1 MKQNDTNHNT
11 HNNANTTGNTNT
23 TSNTDTIGNTNT
35 TGNTNSKLKHLQNY
49 RLIFQMAPNCFIE
62 MIFWSIFNCI
72 LSVLNVWATGRIVS
86 LLSYGYSKTMIGLIC
101 LYGVLL
107 ILSAAYSVYYKRYRV
122 QFRVIPAFEQRIRAK
137 LFQKSSM
144 ISNETYEDASAATMI
159 RLADGAKQN
168 LFRYVEIWISIL
180 TAILQAIVV
189 TMYVSTFNMWFLLI
203 LPFSIIP
210 PCLNLLYQSTLWKR
224 YHIALEQCQK
234 EESAYFKGLIDE
246 VACKESRITYA
257 SNLLI
262 SKWKKSRTQ
271 RTSIEQKK
279 ATKLFILQMILIPA
293 DFLGSFGGYLIS
305 ILLLFYGKIDYA
317 ACTAAIAAYAS
328 ILSALSSLVSMIGY
342 EGQYRKMILP
352 FFDYLEKEERST
364 CNNPVSFQKE
374 IRLDHVSFHY
384 PQQEKNEK
392 TGKNERNGNNVLNNI
407 NLTIKKGEVIA
418 IVGENGAGKTT
429 LTNIILG
436 LFLPSSGIVYYD
448 EADISSISEL
458 KLHKKQSVVPQV
470 FARYKMTV
478 RDNIAISAFDS
489 SNHSNCSDHFHDSD
503 CFDYSD
509 CSDHVN
515 HADNEKIKQA
525 SFTFLNDSHL
535 SLDTMLG
542 KEFGGRDLSGGQ
554 WQQLSCARGFYK
566 NSEFLVLD
574 EATSAIDPLKE
585 KAMYDS
591 FRRELNG
598 KTGIIIT
605 HRLGAVSLADKIV
618 VLEHGRIVQE
628 GTHDELLK
636 EGGLYSQL
644 WKIQANS
651 FLSQSHKLR

>member
-11 HNNANTTGNTNT
+11 HNNANTTGNTN
-23 TSNTDTIGNTNT
+23 
-35 TGNTNSKLKHLQNY
+35 SKLKHLQNY
-49 RLIFQMAPNCFIE
+49 HLIFQLAPNSFIE

-72 LSVLNVWATGRIVS
+72 LSVLNVWATGQIVS
-86 LLSYGYSKTMIGLIC
+86 LLSYGYSNTMIGLIC
-101 LYGVLL
+101 LYGTLL
-107 ILSAAYSVYYKRYRV
+107 ILSAAYSIYYKRYRV

-180 TAILQAIVV
+180 TAILQALVV
-189 TMYVSTFNMWFLLI
+189 TMYVSTFNIWFLLL

-246 VACKESRITYA
+246 VACKESKITYA
-257 SNLLI
+257 SDLLI
-262 SKWKKSRTQ
+262 SKWKESRKQ
-271 RTSIEQKK
+271 RDSIEQKK
-279 ATKLFILQMILIPA
+279 ATKLFILQMLFIPA
-293 DFLGSFGGYLIS
+293 DLLGSFGGYLIS
-305 ILLLFYGKIDYA
+305 VVLLFYGKIDYA
-317 ACTAAIAAYAS
+317 TCTAAIAAYAS

-342 EGQYRKMILP
+342 EGQYRKMIQP

-364 CNNPVSFQKE
+364 CSNPVSFQKE

-384 PQQEKNEK
+384 PQQERQEKN
-392 TGKNERNGNNVLNNI
+392 GKNGRNENNGNNVLDNI
-407 NLTIKKGEVIA
+407 NLTIKKDEVLA

-436 LFLPSSGIVYYD
+436 LFLPSSGTVYYD
-448 EADISSISEL
+448 ETDISSISEL
-458 KLHKKQSVVPQV
+458 ELHKKQSVVPQV
-470 FARYKMTV
+470 FARYKMSV
-478 RDNIAISAFDS
+478 RDNIAISDFDRFDQ
-489 SNHSNCSDHFHDSD
+489 SNRSDRFYYSEYSDH
-503 CFDYSD
+503 
-509 CSDHVN
+509 SDH
-515 HADNEKIKQA
+515 ADHTADEKIKQA
-525 SFTFLNDSHL
+525 NLTFLNDSHL
-535 SLDTMLG
+535 SLDTVLG

-618 VLEHGRIVQE
+618 VLDHGRLVQE

-636 EGGLYSQL
+636 EDGVYSQL
-644 WKIQANS
+644 WKIQTNS
-651 FLSQSHKLR
+651 FLSQSRKLL

>member
-1 MKQNDTNHNT
+1 
-11 HNNANTTGNTNT
+11 
-23 TSNTDTIGNTNT
+23 
-35 TGNTNSKLKHLQNY
+35 
-49 RLIFQMAPNCFIE
+49 
-62 MIFWSIFNCI
+62 
-72 LSVLNVWATGRIVS
+72 
-86 LLSYGYSKTMIGLIC
+86 
-101 LYGVLL
+101 
-107 ILSAAYSVYYKRYRV
+107 
-122 QFRVIPAFEQRIRAK
+122 
-137 LFQKSSM
+137 M

-180 TAILQAIVV
+180 TAILQALVV
-189 TMYVSTFNMWFLLI
+189 TMYVSTFNIWFLLL

-246 VACKESRITYA
+246 VACKESKITYA
-257 SNLLI
+257 SDLLI
-262 SKWKKSRTQ
+262 SKWKESRKQ
-271 RTSIEQKK
+271 RDSIEQKK
-279 ATKLFILQMILIPA
+279 ATKLFILQMLFIPA
-293 DFLGSFGGYLIS
+293 DLLGSFGGYLIS
-305 ILLLFYGKIDYA
+305 VVLLFYGKIDYA
-317 ACTAAIAAYAS
+317 TCTAAIAAYAS

-342 EGQYRKMILP
+342 EGQYRKMIQP

-364 CNNPVSFQKE
+364 CSNPVSFQKE

-384 PQQEKNEK
+384 PQQERQEKN
-392 TGKNERNGNNVLNNI
+392 GKNGRNENNGNNVLDNI
-407 NLTIKKGEVIA
+407 NLTIKKDEVLA

-436 LFLPSSGIVYYD
+436 LFLPSSGTVYYD
-448 EADISSISEL
+448 ETDISSISEL
-458 KLHKKQSVVPQV
+458 ELHKKQSVVPQV
-470 FARYKMTV
+470 FARYKMSV
-478 RDNIAISAFDS
+478 RDNIAISDFDRFDQ
-489 SNHSNCSDHFHDSD
+489 SNRSDRFYYSEYSDH
-503 CFDYSD
+503 
-509 CSDHVN
+509 SDH
-515 HADNEKIKQA
+515 ADHTADEKIKQA
-525 SFTFLNDSHL
+525 NLTFLNDSHL
-535 SLDTMLG
+535 SLDTVLG

-618 VLEHGRIVQE
+618 VLDHGRLVQE

-636 EGGLYSQL
+636 EDGLYSQL
-644 WKIQANS
+644 WKIQTNS
-651 FLSQSHKLR
+651 FLSQSRKLR

>member
-1 MKQNDTNHNT
+1 MKHDNNDTNHNN
-11 HNNANTTGNTNT
+11 HNNRNNHNNGNTTGNDNANAKSKSTN
-23 TSNTDTIGNTNT
+23 
-35 TGNTNSKLKHLQNY
+35 LQNF
-49 RLIFQMAPNCFIE
+49 RLIFQMAPNSFIE
-62 MIFWSIFNCI
+62 MILWSIFSCI
-72 LSVLNVWATGRIVS
+72 LSVLSVWATGQIVS
-86 LLSYGYSKTMIGLIC
+86 LLSYGYSSTMMGLVC
-101 LYGVLL
+101 LYGILL
-107 ILSAAYSVYYKRYRV
+107 ILSASYSVYYKRYHV

-144 ISNETYEDASAATMI
+144 ISNEIYEDASAATMI

-180 TAILQAIVV
+180 TAILQALVV
-189 TMYVSTFNMWFLLI
+189 TMYVSTINAWFLLL

-210 PCLNLLYQSTLWKR
+210 PCLNLLYQSALWKR

-246 VACKESRITYA
+246 IACKESRITYA
-257 SNLLI
+257 SDLLI
-262 SKWKKSRTQ
+262 SKWKESRKQ
-271 RTSIEQKK
+271 RDFIEQKK

-305 ILLLFYGKIDYA
+305 VLLLFYGKIDYA

-342 EGQYRKMILP
+342 KRQYRKMIQP
-352 FFDYLEKEERST
+352 FFDYLKKDERSA
-364 CNNPVSFQKE
+364 CKAPVSFQKE

-384 PQQEKNEK
+384 PQQEKREK
-392 TGKNERNGNNVLNNI
+392 NGNDGRNGNNGNNKKNGNNVLNNI

-436 LFLPSSGIVYYD
+436 LFLPSSGTVYYD
-448 EADISSISEL
+448 ETNISSISEL
-458 KLHKKQSVVPQV
+458 ELHQKQSVVPQI
-470 FARYKMTV
+470 FARYKMSV
-478 RDNIAISAFDS
+478 WDNIAISEFDR
-489 SNHSNCSDHFHDSD
+489 SDHS
-503 CFDYSD
+503 
-509 CSDHVN
+509 
-515 HADNEKIKQA
+515 ADEKIKQA
-525 SFTFLNDSHL
+525 NLTFLNDSHL

-542 KEFGGRDLSGGQ
+542 KEFGGWDLSGGQ

-591 FRRELNG
+591 FCRELNG

-618 VLEHGRIVQE
+618 VLDHGHIVQE

-636 EGGLYSQL
+636 ENGLYSQL
-644 WKIQANS
+644 WNIQASS
-651 FLSQSHKLR
+651 FLKEYSYDNYSIASQLQI

>member
-11 HNNANTTGNTNT
+11 HNNANTTC
-23 TSNTDTIGNTNT
+23 NTNT
-35 TGNTNSKLKHLQNY
+35 TGNTNPKLKHLQNY
-49 RLIFQMAPNCFIE
+49 HLIFQLAPNSFIE

-72 LSVLNVWATGRIVS
+72 LSVLNVWATGQIVL
-86 LLSYGYSKTMIGLIC
+86 LLSYGYSSTMIGLIC
-101 LYGVLL
+101 LYGALL

-144 ISNETYEDASAATMI
+144 ISNEIYEDASAATMI

-180 TAILQAIVV
+180 TAILQALVV
-189 TMYVSTFNMWFLLI
+189 TMYVSTFNAWFLLL

-224 YHIALEQCQK
+224 YHIALEQYQK

-246 VACKESRITYA
+246 VACKESKITYA
-257 SNLLI
+257 SDLLI
-262 SKWKKSRTQ
+262 SKWKESRKQ
-271 RTSIEQKK
+271 RDSLEQKK
-279 ATKLFILQMILIPA
+279 ATKLFILQMLLIPA

-305 ILLLFYGKIDYA
+305 IVLLFFGKIDYA

-342 EGQYRKMILP
+342 EGQYRKMIQP

-364 CNNPVSFQKE
+364 CKDLVSFQKE

-384 PQQEKNEK
+384 PQQERQEKN
-392 TGKNERNGNNVLNNI
+392 GKNGNNRNNKKNRNNVLDNI

-436 LFLPSSGIVYYD
+436 LFLPSSGTVYYD
-448 EADISSISEL
+448 ETDISSISEL
-458 KLHKKQSVVPQV
+458 ELHKKQSVVPQV

-478 RDNIAISAFDS
+478 RDNITISAFDS
-489 SNHSNCSDHFHDSD
+489 SNRSNHFHDSD

-515 HADNEKIKQA
+515 HADDEKITQA
-525 SFTFLNDSHL
+525 NLTFLHDSHL

-618 VLEHGRIVQE
+618 VLEHGHIVQE

-636 EGGLYSQL
+636 EDGLYSQL

-651 FLSQSHKLR
+651 FLSQSRKLR